1 MSNIKNKAKN
11 IKLIATD
18 IDGVWT
24 DARMY
29 YSAEGDKMKSFST
42 YDGMGVQLL
51 KKAGIPLIIMTSE
64 DTEIVAKRAQKL
76 GINRVYQGENKKLER
91 LKEICVELDITLD
104 EVAYIGDDVND
115 LDVLLAVGLSAMPP
129 NSPILDQFNPDYL
142 TTRSG
147 GNGAF
152 RDFVDFILSQQSQI
166 SNFP

>member
-1 MSNIKNKAKN
+1 MSNSAKN
-11 IKLIATD
+11 IKLVGTD

-29 YSAEGDKMKSFST
+29 YSADGDIIKSFST

-51 KKAGIPLIIMTSE
+51 REAGIPLIIMTGE
-64 DTEIVAKRAQKL
+64 NTEIVAMRAQKL
-76 GINRVYQGENKKLER
+76 GINRIFQGENEKLKR
-91 LKEICVELDITLD
+91 LKEVCAELDITLG

-115 LDVLLAVGLSAMPP
+115 LDILRAVGISAMPP
-129 NSPILDQFNPDYL
+129 NSPILDKFSPDYL

-152 RDFVDFILSQQSQI
+152 RDFVDFILSQQ
-166 SNFP
+166 

>member
-1 MSNIKNKAKN
+1 MSNSAKN
-11 IKLIATD
+11 IKLVGTD

-29 YSAEGDKMKSFST
+29 YSADGDIIKSFST

-51 KKAGIPLIIMTSE
+51 REAGIPLIIMTGE
-64 DTEIVAKRAQKL
+64 NTEIVAMRAQKL
-76 GINRVYQGENKKLER
+76 GINRIFQGENEKLKR
-91 LKEICVELDITLD
+91 LKEVCAELDITLG

-115 LDVLLAVGLSAMPP
+115 LDILRAVGISAMPP
-129 NSPILDQFNPDYL
+129 NSPIVDKFSPDYL

-152 RDFVDFILSQQSQI
+152 RDFVDFILSQQ
-166 SNFP
+166 

>member
-1 MSNIKNKAKN
+1 MSTVAKN
-11 IKLIATD
+11 IKLVGTD

-29 YSAEGDKMKSFST
+29 YTADGDMMKSFST

-51 KKAGIPLIIMTSE
+51 REAGIPLIIITGE
-64 DTEIVAKRAQKL
+64 NTETVARRAKKL
-76 GINRVYQGENKKLER
+76 GIDRVFQGENEKLKR
-91 LKEICVELDITLD
+91 LKEVCVELDINLD

-115 LDVLLAVGLSAMPP
+115 LDVLRAVGLSAMPP

-147 GNGAF
+147 GDGAF
-152 RDFVDFILSQQSQI
+152 RDFVDFILSQQ
-166 SNFP
+166 

>member
-1 MSNIKNKAKN
+1 MSNSAKN
-11 IKLIATD
+11 IKLVGTD

-29 YSAEGDKMKSFST
+29 YSADGDIIKSFST

-51 KKAGIPLIIMTSE
+51 REAGIPLIIMTGE
-64 DTEIVAKRAQKL
+64 NTEIVAMRAQKL
-76 GINRVYQGENKKLER
+76 GIDRIFQGENEKLKR
-91 LKEICVELDITLD
+91 LKEVCAELDITLG

-115 LDVLLAVGLSAMPP
+115 LDILRAVGISAMPP
-129 NSPILDQFNPDYL
+129 NSPILDQFSPDYL

-152 RDFVDFILSQQSQI
+152 RDFVDFILSQQ
-166 SNFP
+166 

>member
-1 MSNIKNKAKN
+1 MSNSAKN
-11 IKLIATD
+11 IKLVGTD

-29 YSAEGDKMKSFST
+29 YSADGDIIKSFST

-51 KKAGIPLIIMTSE
+51 REAGIPLIIMTGE
-64 DTEIVAKRAQKL
+64 NTEIVAMRAQKL
-76 GINRVYQGENKKLER
+76 GIDCIFQGENEKLKR
-91 LKEICVELDITLD
+91 LKEVCAELDITLG

-115 LDVLLAVGLSAMPP
+115 LDILRAVGISAMPP
-129 NSPILDQFNPDYL
+129 NSPILDKFSPDYL

-152 RDFVDFILSQQSQI
+152 RDFVDFILSQQ
-166 SNFP
+166 